1 MKKEEKDT
9 KTATSK
15 ITLQSTEDKP
25 KGVKDSQEKE
35 EIRNNDNY
43 DT

>member
-1 MKKEEKDT
+1 MKIEEKDT
-9 KTATSK
+9 KRATSK

-25 KGVKDSQEKE
+25 KIVKDNQEKE